1 MSYEAVQ
8 AVLERT
14 VTDPSFRTRLF
25 TQPEEALAEYEL
37 NPDENSALRELCVDA
52 GQSESAALDRRE
64 TKKVLPFWLT
74 GGLKT
79 ETLRVLL
86 NGVSAQRPTH
96 SVFLGGEQLPL
107 EARMGGVFLGF
118 LCATLLIVV

>member
-25 TQPEEALAEYEL
+25 TQPEEALADYEL
-37 NPDENSALRELCVDA
+37 TSEENGALRELCIDA
-52 GQSESAALDRRE
+52 GSSESAALDRRE

-74 GGLKT
+74 GGL
-79 ETLRVLL
+79 
-86 NGVSAQRPTH
+86 
-96 SVFLGGEQLPL
+96 
-107 EARMGGVFLGF
+107 
-118 LCATLLIVV
+118 

>member
-1 MSYEAVQ
+1 MSTEAVQ

-25 TQPEEALAEYEL
+25 TQPEDALAEYEL
-37 NPDENSALRELCVDA
+37 SSDENSALRELCVDA

-74 GGLKT
+74 GGL
-79 ETLRVLL
+79 
-86 NGVSAQRPTH
+86 
-96 SVFLGGEQLPL
+96 
-107 EARMGGVFLGF
+107 
-118 LCATLLIVV
+118 

>member
-25 TQPEEALAEYEL
+25 TQPEDALAEYEL
-37 NPDENSALRELCVDA
+37 DSDENNALRELCVDA
-52 GQSESAALDRRE
+52 TQSESAALDRRE

-74 GGLKT
+74 GGL
-79 ETLRVLL
+79 
-86 NGVSAQRPTH
+86 
-96 SVFLGGEQLPL
+96 
-107 EARMGGVFLGF
+107 
-118 LCATLLIVV
+118 

>member
-25 TQPEEALAEYEL
+25 TQPDEALAEFEL
-37 NPDENSALRELCVDA
+37 TSDEGSALRNLYVDA
-52 GQSESAALDRRE
+52 GQTESAALDRRE

-74 GGLKT
+74 GGL
-79 ETLRVLL
+79 
-86 NGVSAQRPTH
+86 
-96 SVFLGGEQLPL
+96 
-107 EARMGGVFLGF
+107 
-118 LCATLLIVV
+118 

>member
-14 VTDPSFRTRLF
+14 VTDASFRTRLF
-25 TQPEEALAEYEL
+25 TQPDDALAEYEL
-37 NPDENSALRELCVDA
+37 SSDENNALRELCVDA

-74 GGLKT
+74 GGL
-79 ETLRVLL
+79 
-86 NGVSAQRPTH
+86 
-96 SVFLGGEQLPL
+96 
-107 EARMGGVFLGF
+107 
-118 LCATLLIVV
+118 